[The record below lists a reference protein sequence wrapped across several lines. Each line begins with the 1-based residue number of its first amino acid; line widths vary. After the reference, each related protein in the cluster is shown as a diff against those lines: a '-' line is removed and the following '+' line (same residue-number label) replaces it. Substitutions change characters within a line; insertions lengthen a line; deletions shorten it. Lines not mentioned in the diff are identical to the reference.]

1 MGVLRRYVFWEILR
15 QTILVLLLFY
25 GILLGTQFAKLL
37 GRAASGEMLPQTVFQ
52 LLALAMVQYSANVL
66 PVATFLGITLSLSRM
81 YRDREMDV
89 LAANGAG
96 PTIWQQP
103 VLAFALLATVLTA
116 AFASSWSQ
124 WALKTQY
131 LVRKNAEHQ
140 AMFAMVSPG
149 IFRRYPGKQDV
160 TLYVEAAD
168 SQTGALFGVLAMIE
182 DPKNP
187 AVIVAPRGTL
197 GSDDQGRRLLRLY
210 DGIRLE
216 GIPGQARY
224 RRMHF
229 AEHGLQYDVPS
240 AGLNPD
246 KSKLKTT
253 KELLRSQIPQD
264 RAELLNR
271 LSMIMAVFTLSLMA
285 APLAAQARRAAAAT
299 PLLWGSAIYVLY
311 VSMLQIAQ
319 SSTERHMEQGQWF
332 FVLVHGSVLGLALA
346 AQWRTYSILPRR
358 LA

>member
-1 MGVLRRYVFWEILR
+1 MGVLRRYVFMEILR
-15 QTILVLLLFY
+15 QTTLVLGLFY
-25 GILLGTQFAKLL
+25 SILLGTQFAKLL
-37 GRAASGEMLPQTVFQ
+37 GRAATGDMLPQTVFR
-52 LLALAMVQYSANVL
+52 LLALAVVQYSTNVL

-89 LAANGAG
+89 LAANGAS
-96 PTIWQQP
+96 PAVWQQP
-103 VLAFALLATVLTA
+103 VLAIALLATALTA

-131 LVRKNAEHQ
+131 LVRKNAEHE

-149 IFRRYPGKQDV
+149 IFRRYPGRQDV

-182 DPKNP
+182 NPKSP

-216 GIPGQARY
+216 GIPGQAKY
-224 RRMHF
+224 RRMRF
-229 AEHGLQYDVPS
+229 AEHGLQYDVPA
-240 AGLNPD
+240 AGLNPA

-253 KELLRSQIPQD
+253 TELLRSSVPQD

-271 LSMIMAVFTLSLMA
+271 LSMIMAVFALSLMA

-311 VSMLQIAQ
+311 AGLLQFAQ
-319 SSTERHMEQGQWF
+319 DRTEHDMEQGQWA
-332 FVLVHGSVLGLALA
+332 FVLIHGSVLGLAAA
-346 AQWRTYSILPRR
+346 AQWRTHSLLPRR
-358 LA
+358 LT

>member
-1 MGVLRRYVFWEILR
+1 
-15 QTILVLLLFY
+15 
-25 GILLGTQFAKLL
+25 
-37 GRAASGEMLPQTVFQ
+37 
-52 LLALAMVQYSANVL
+52 
-66 PVATFLGITLSLSRM
+66 
-81 YRDREMDV
+81 
-89 LAANGAG
+89 
-96 PTIWQQP
+96 
-103 VLAFALLATVLTA
+103 LATALTA

-124 WALKTQY
+124 WALNTQY
-131 LVRKNAEHQ
+131 LGRKYAQHQ
-140 AMFAMVSPG
+140 AIDAMVSPG
-149 IFRRYPGKQDV
+149 VFRRYPGKQEV

-168 SQTGALFGVLAMIE
+168 SRTGALFGVLAMIE
-182 DPKNP
+182 DPKHP
-187 AVIVAPRGTL
+187 AVIVAPRGIL

-216 GIPGQARY
+216 GIPGQAHY

-311 VSMLQIAQ
+311 VGLLQLAQ
-319 SSTERHMEQGQWF
+319 NRTELNMEQGQWA
-332 FVLVHGSVLGLALA
+332 FVLIHGGLLGFAVA
-346 AQWRTYSILPRR
+346 AQWRTHSMLPRR
-358 LA
+358 LT